1 MRRGLGELS
10 SSDWTPSGGTSGHSL
25 GALGLGPKAAQ
36 RRESGRGHASSG
48 HGFGASDRLLT
59 REHG

>member
-1 MRRGLGELS
+1 M
-10 SSDWTPSGGTSGHSL
+10 PSGGASGHSL

-48 HGFGASDRLLT
+48 HDFGASDHLLT